1 MFHDMLLSLHVDY
14 ITFSNKITNNMNK
27 IKLIPLALA
36 AFMFSACS
44 SEDTENGGGN
54 NNVDVS
60 YLSVNIQNVGEAM
73 SRADITDEDG
83 NYKDGTYEDGTAE
96 ESKISNVRFYFF
108 NADGS
113 PYLLNNTENKTINWL
128 TPKDE
133 KNNDIDINGT
143 DKDHNH
149 TVEQIAKTVLVI
161 NGKTKTAPHSVVAV
175 INNSTLTAETLGDK
189 ALTISELRSKQDVKF
204 YNVSSNKTTDFVM
217 ANSIYMK
224 DGKEEYAVPV
234 SGHVATDAD
243 AAKKNPIDI
252 YVERVAAKVNITC
265 DKSKNWFVGTENWN
279 KDKWTY
285 KLPQQL
291 NDKYGV
297 YVVVDGWG
305 VADENGRANV
315 EKVISTTWN
324 NNDLGINPWTTG
336 DYHRCFWETS
346 VAFSKTTPV
355 NSVVNHSFNE
365 INANVGTPVYTLPNT
380 PVATTDFKDKMENSL
395 TKVIVA
401 AHLWYKDEAGVA
413 HQAEICKY
421 KGIQY
426 LSKEDVLTVV
436 ANENKS
442 KYFKK
447 TTTTDSEGH
456 NVDVYTSISKDDL
469 TFATSAPA
477 GATAILKDYEV
488 VPQLKEGVTVYN
500 ASHTQV
506 VPATD
511 VNKDLAIDAN
521 KAQIRTEGRVY
532 YYTPIR
538 HLAGSVSELGYY
550 GVVRNHSYK
559 INIQDVS
566 GFGTPVYNPEK
577 VIDPTLP
584 EEKDIYLAARI
595 NVLSWR
601 VVKDNVNL
609 DSNKKK

>member
-1 MFHDMLLSLHVDY
+1 
-14 ITFSNKITNNMNK
+14 MNK

>member
-1 MFHDMLLSLHVDY
+1 M
-14 ITFSNKITNNMNK
+14 
-27 IKLIPLALA
+27 
-36 AFMFSACS
+36 
-44 SEDTENGGGN
+44 GGGN

-96 ESKISNVRFYFF
+96 ESKISKVRFYFF

-128 TPKDE
+128 TPKE
-133 KNNDIDINGT
+133 DINTT
-143 DKDHNH
+143 DKDHNQ

-175 INNSTLTAETLGDK
+175 INSSTLTETTLGGG
-189 ALTISELRSKQDVKF
+189 ALTLSELRSKQDNQF
-204 YNVSSNKTTDFVM
+204 YKTTTTATASTTTDFVM

-224 DGKEEYAVPV
+224 DGIEEYAVPV
-234 SGHVATDAD
+234 SGHVASDAV
-243 AAKKNPIDI
+243 AATKNPIDI
-252 YVERVAAKVNITC
+252 YVERVAAKVNTTC
-265 DKSKNWFVGTENWN
+265 DTSKGWSVGTETWN
-279 KDKWTY
+279 DGKWTY
-285 KLPQQL
+285 QLPQKL
-291 NDKYGV
+291 NDKYEV
-297 YVVVDGWG
+297 YVVVDGWS
-305 VADENGRANV
+305 VADANGRATV
-315 EKVISTTWN
+315 EKVINTSWDNTSWDKNT
-324 NNDLGINPWTTG
+324 LGITPWTTG
-336 DYHRCFWETS
+336 DYHRCFWGTS
-346 VAFSKTTPV
+346 VPFEGENKV
-355 NSVVNHSFNE
+355 LNKSFDK
-365 INANVGTPVYTLPNT
+365 ITSDIKDGVVYTLPNT
-380 PVATTDFKDKMENSL
+380 PATIDDFKDKMENSL

-401 AHLWYKDEAGVA
+401 AHLYYKDEAGVA
-413 HQAEICKY
+413 HKAEICKY

-436 ANENKS
+436 ANENKN

-447 TTTTDSEGH
+447 TGKDEHGK
-456 NVDVYTSISKDDL
+456 DVYTSISKDDL

-566 GFGTPVYNPEK
+566 GFGTPVYDPEK

-584 EEKDIYLAARI
+584 EEKDVYLAARI

-601 VVKDNVNL
+601 VVKSNVNL
-609 DSNKKK
+609 DSNK

>member
-1 MFHDMLLSLHVDY
+1 MFHDMPLNLHVDY

-73 SRADITDEDG
+73 SRAENEEYEDG
-83 NYKDGTYEDGTAE
+83 KGGTYEDGTAE

-128 TPKDE
+128 TPE
-133 KNNDIDINGT
+133 EDINST
-143 DKDHNH
+143 DKDHNQ

-175 INNSTLTAETLGDK
+175 INNRSLTNTTLGDK
-189 ALTISELRSKQDVKF
+189 ALTLSELRSKQDVKF

-243 AAKKNPIDI
+243 AAKNNPIDI

-291 NDKYGV
+291 NDKYEV

-380 PVATTDFKDKMENSL
+380 PAATNDFKDKMENSL

-401 AHLWYKDEAGVA
+401 AHLYYKDENGNYKP
-413 HQAEICKY
+413 AEICKY

-426 LSKEDVLTVV
+426 LGAKNVLKVV
-436 ANENKS
+436 ANEIKNT
-442 KYFKK
+442 YCKK
-447 TTTTDSEGH
+447 DADGSF
-456 NVDVYTSISKDDL
+456 VSITEDDL
-469 TFATSAPA
+469 AFATSVPT
-477 GATAILKDYEV
+477 GSTTQLMDYEV
-488 VPQLKEGVTVYN
+488 IPQINSKKTIELFDNNHNPVTIDV
-500 ASHTQV
+500 
-506 VPATD
+506 
-511 VNKDLAIDAN
+511 VNKALAAETN
-521 KAQIRTEGRVY
+521 KAQVRTEGCVY

-538 HLAGSVSELGYY
+538 HLASEETKLGYY

-559 INIQDVS
+559 VNIQEIK
-566 GFGTPVYNPEK
+566 GFGTPVFDPKKE
-577 VIDPTLP
+577 IDPTLP
-584 EEKDIYLAARI
+584 EEKDIFLAARI

-601 VVKDNVNL
+601 VVNSNVNL
-609 DSNKKK
+609 DSNKNSGTNK